1 MGEYEE
7 KVEKLANVRML
18 FMTSIV
24 SALALVVG
32 LFWNEAIKAAIE
44 QIVPGGEGLGY
55 KFLAAIIVTVIVV
68 IVIYVLIHGQRVTEK
83 SIEDLKE
90 ELNRKKKEKAEKKAK
105 EAAKTPAAK
114 G

>member
-1 MGEYEE
+1 MTEYEE
-7 KVEKLANVRML
+7 KVQKLTNVRML

-55 KFLAAIIVTVIVV
+55 KFLAAVIVTIIVV
-68 IVIYVLIHGQRVTEK
+68 IIIYILIHGQRVTEK
-83 SIEDLKE
+83 SIEELKE
-90 ELNRKKKEKAEKKAK
+90 ELNRKKKEKAEKKKAK
-105 EAAKTPAAK
+105 EAAKAA
-114 G
+114 

>member
-7 KVEKLANVRML
+7 KVEKLSNVRML

-44 QIVPGGEGLGY
+44 QIVPAGEGLSY
-55 KFLAAIIVTVIVV
+55 KFLAAITVTIAVV
-68 IVIYVLIHGQRVTEK
+68 IIIYVLIHSQRIAEEK
-83 SIEDLKE
+83 LKE
-90 ELNRKKKEKAEKKAK
+90 MEYRKKLKLEEKKRRLEERK
-105 EAAKTPAAK
+105 QKHHD
-114 G
+114 

>member
-7 KVEKLANVRML
+7 KVQKLTNIRML

-55 KFLAAIIVTVIVV
+55 KFLAAVIVTIIVV
-68 IVIYVLIHGQRVTEK
+68 IIIYILIHGQRVTEK
-83 SIEDLKE
+83 SIEELKE
-90 ELNRKKKEKAEKKAK
+90 ELNRKKKEKAEKKKAK
-105 EAAKTPAAK
+105 EAAKAA
-114 G
+114 